1 MPHAELPALQGE
13 QRMPIR
19 ANGVAHSLMNQDML
33 QAGQL
38 HLAEGIGNAFLHPA
52 VAGDAGYP
60 QQINPGRLCQHKQS
74 DTVIKHFHHIC
85 IKNDLFFLPGSAC
98 VRRKQKNHAC
108 QIPGHQSF
116 HPVRSH
122 RHPP

>member
-1 MPHAELPALQGE
+1 MPHAELPALQGK

-52 VAGDAGYP
+52 VAGDAGNA
-60 QQINPGRLCQHKQS
+60 Q
-74 DTVIKHFHHIC
+74 
-85 IKNDLFFLPGSAC
+85 
-98 VRRKQKNHAC
+98 
-108 QIPGHQSF
+108 
-116 HPVRSH
+116 
-122 RHPP
+122 